1 MEKAIAAM
9 ALMFSAIFLAGTC
22 MAAENMATEEMNI
35 VETAQAN
42 GNFTNLVGALQEAGL
57 VDTLSEPGPF
67 TVFAPDDT
75 AFNKLA
81 TEDLKALLEN
91 KTELTKVLTFHVV
104 NGKIMAKDL
113 KDGEAL
119 QTIEGKDLIVKIN
132 GTEVM
137 VDNAKVVQADIETSN
152 GVIHVIDTVLMPTA

>member
-1 MEKAIAAM
+1 
-9 ALMFSAIFLAGTC
+9 LAGTC
-22 MAAENMATEEMNI
+22 MAAENMATEEMNL

-119 QTIEGKDLIVKIN
+119 QTVEGKDLIVKIN

-152 GVIHVIDTVLMPTA
+152 GVIHVIDMVLMPTA

>member
-9 ALMFSAIFLAGTC
+9 VLLFSAIFLAGTC
-22 MAAENMATEEMNI
+22 MAAENMAAEEMNI
-35 VETAQAN
+35 VETAEAN
-42 GNFTNLVGALQEAGL
+42 GNFTNLIGALQEAGL
-57 VDTLSEPGPF
+57 VDTLSSEGPF

-81 TEDLKALLEN
+81 PEDLKALLEN
-91 KTELTKVLTFHVV
+91 KDELTKVLTFHVAE
-104 NGKIMAKDL
+104 GRIMAEDL
-113 KDGEAL
+113 MDGETL
-119 QTIEGKDLIVKIN
+119 TTLEGSDLAVSIN

-137 VDNAKVVQADIETSN
+137 VDGAKVVQADIETSN